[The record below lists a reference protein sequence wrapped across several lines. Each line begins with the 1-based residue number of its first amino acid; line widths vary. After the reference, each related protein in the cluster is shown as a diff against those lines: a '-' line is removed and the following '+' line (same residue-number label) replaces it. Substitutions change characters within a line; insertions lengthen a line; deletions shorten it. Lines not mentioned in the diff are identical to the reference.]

1 MPKYTPWDSAY
12 PESSR
17 VTHGEDANTRWVEVS
32 IRLEQEKSTGNL
44 NVRYGSSDTDVTF
57 KGGPTWAV
65 SDSGTARCVGDN
77 TTSQVEF
84 VVTFEHDDGDISLVS
99 PEADPWG

>member
-12 PESSR
+12 PESTR
-17 VTHGEDANTRWVEVS
+17 VTHGEDASTRWVEVS

-44 NVRYGSSDTDVTF
+44 NVRYGSTSTDVVF
-57 KGGPTWAV
+57 KDSTTWGA
-65 SDSGTARCVGDN
+65 SNAGTCRCVGDN

-84 VVTFEHDDGDISLVS
+84 VVTFEHDDGDISFVS
-99 PEADPWG
+99 PDTDPWG